1 MTATADG
8 LVPLSSE
15 TVEFTGARGGDSP
28 FTWGQLAFWRL
39 TRWLD
44 DDDPFYNMSWVLPVY
59 GRRDLDAVLSAL
71 RALVERH
78 EALRTTFEQTPEGPV
93 QHVADR
99 GRFTVEVFDTNVKP
113 LAAARE
119 LAAGMAARAFEYAAD
134 LPFRCAVVTVDGRP
148 RMVAFALCHLAVDG
162 GALDVL
168 ARDWRSLLAG
178 AEPPGPVWQPM
189 DQAAFEQ
196 EGAGAARG
204 ERALRHWRAQLE
216 RVPMTMFDFPPVTP
230 EEPRFIR
237 LGMESV
243 AAAAATETLA
253 ARWSVSA
260 STVLT
265 TASAV
270 LLSALT
276 GHRQVVMQ
284 LIVANRHDPRVASM
298 AGTAAQDGLFV
309 LDLPGGTFADATRAG
324 HRQALTAYR
333 NAQYDAY
340 RMMALREE
348 VGRERGGPIN
358 LSAYFNDARTI
369 TDWPHL
375 PAVDPPGDP
384 AAIAAL
390 TGRTRVFH
398 VASWAQVDATAMFST
413 GPATDVCQ
421 LYLMVDTA
429 YVPRSTTQAL
439 LLGMETLLV
448 AAVAGDVPLDG
459 VAELC
464 GITPVERPAATRE
477 HPEPVDAVPM
487 GASPMDAAPIDAVP
501 MGVGPVDT
509 GPMEAGRLAGQG
521 IAVPATPGGG
531 R

>member
-1 MTATADG
+1 MTAAG
-8 LVPLSSE
+8 PAPLPSR
-15 TVEFTGARGGDSP
+15 TVEFTGARGGESP
-28 FTWGQLAFWRL
+28 STWGQLAFWRL
-39 TRWLD
+39 ARWLD
-44 DDDPFYNMSWVLPVY
+44 DDDPFYNMAWVLPVF
-59 GRRDLDAVLSAL
+59 GKRDLDAVLSVL

-78 EALRTTFEQTPEGPV
+78 EALRTTFEQTPEGLV
-93 QHVADR
+93 QRVADR

-113 LAAARE
+113 LAAARD
-119 LAAGMAARAFEYAAD
+119 LAAALAATAFDHTAE
-134 LPFRCAVVTVDGRP
+134 LPFRSAVVTVDGRP
-148 RMVAFALCHLAVDG
+148 RMVAFAFCHLAVDG
-162 GALDVL
+162 GSLDVL

-178 AEPPGPVWQPM
+178 NEPPGPVWQPM

-204 ERALRHWRAQLE
+204 ERALRYWRTQLE
-216 RVPMTMFDFPPVTP
+216 RAPRTMFDFPRTTP
-230 EEPRFIR
+230 EKPRFIR
-237 LGMESV
+237 LGMES
-243 AAAAATETLA
+243 AATAAATEALA
-253 ARWSVSA
+253 ARWSVST

-265 TASAV
+265 TAGAV

-276 GHRQVVMQ
+276 GHRRMVMQ
-284 LIVANRHDPRVASM
+284 LVVANRHDPRVSGM
-298 AGTAAQDGLFV
+298 AGTSAQDGLFV
-309 LDLPGGTFADATRAG
+309 LDLPEGTFADATRAG

-333 NAQYDAY
+333 HAQYDAY

-348 VGRERGGPIN
+348 IGRERGGPMD

-398 VASWAQVDATAMFST
+398 VDAWDQVDATAMFST

-421 LYLMVDTA
+421 LYLLVDTA
-429 YVPRSTTQAL
+429 YVPRSTTHTL

-448 AAVAGDVPLDG
+448 TAVARDVTL
-459 VAELC
+459 AEIADLC
-464 GITPVERPAATRE
+464 GITPVERPAVTGERPAATGEGPAATGE
-477 HPEPVDAVPM
+477 HPDAP
-487 GASPMDAAPIDAVP
+487 DA
-501 MGVGPVDT
+501 GPV
-509 GPMEAGRLAGQG
+509 EAGRAT
-521 IAVPATPGGG
+521 AVPAAPGGG